1 MNKQTVQKSNRD
13 KIITVFKLKITI
25 YSFNE
30 ISLRSNIPC
39 SNHPRFVFQLQ
50 LFRNVNSH
58 SRVLISES
66 FFRLK
71 LQSLVLFVTLCTD
84 NGK

>member
-1 MNKQTVQKSNRD
+1 MNVNKQTLKKSNQD

-25 YSFNE
+25 HSFNE

-39 SNHPRFVFQLQ
+39 PNHQRFVFQLQ

-58 SRVLISES
+58 
-66 FFRLK
+66 
-71 LQSLVLFVTLCTD
+71 
-84 NGK
+84 